1 MPSLYYAS
9 YCLLPLP
16 LPLSL
21 PLSPVSAL
29 RHQCNQMAIHDMVT
43 YLNSCDN
50 TVAIFDATNHTQVR
64 RADLVEK
71 VRNGLTL
78 ADVVLCVFCMR
89 VNSSTMRNEK

>member
-9 YCLLPLP
+9 YCLSPLSLPLP
-16 LPLSL
+16 LPLPL
-21 PLSPVSAL
+21 PLYRVSAL

-71 VRNGLTL
+71 VRN
-78 ADVVLCVFCMR
+78 DI
-89 VNSSTMRNEK
+89 S